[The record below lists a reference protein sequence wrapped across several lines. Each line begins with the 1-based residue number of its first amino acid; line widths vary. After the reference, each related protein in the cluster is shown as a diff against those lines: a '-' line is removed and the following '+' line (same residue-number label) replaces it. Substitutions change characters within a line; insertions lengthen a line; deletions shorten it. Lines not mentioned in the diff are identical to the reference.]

1 MAYKALYRKW
11 RPLTFDDVIGQ
22 THITKT
28 LKNEIAENRIAHAY
42 LFTGTRGT
50 GKTSTAKILSR
61 AVNCTNPNG
70 SNPCNECEI
79 CRGILNE
86 TVMDIIEIDA
96 ASNTGVDNIRSI
108 IEQVQYTPTVA
119 KYKVYIIDE
128 VHMLSQGAFN
138 ALLKTLE
145 EPPKH
150 VVFILA
156 TTEVHKIPA
165 TILSRC
171 QRFDFKTISP
181 SDIADRIKTILAG
194 ENVTAEDSAIEY
206 VAYLANGSMRD
217 SLSILDQCLAFKHDN
232 LTYDDAV
239 EILGGLDDASLTE
252 IADFIGKNDAKG
264 ALCAFYKIL
273 ETGKNID
280 DFAMRALDIFA
291 KIMVCSV
298 TGAPDKN
305 GNAAQNEKI
314 LKVSENFSHE
324 HIMFCINVL
333 NELINNLKFTKNA
346 KTLIEVAITRMS
358 EPDLSTNADALLCRI
373 KRLEEKIASF
383 AAGNFP
389 RSDAESN
396 AEKGG
401 SLPETANHTAAHTAE
416 NSPRPSD
423 IPPWEDIPQNGTN
436 LQDDEIK
443 NSNGENFSPQTDADN
458 TAAQTQPY
466 NADNNAAEAEKS
478 AENTAAQ
485 NVGANENS
493 GETGKNPSEENENQN
508 APPQNAPS
516 GGASL
521 KKITLSW
528 GEVIN
533 RSIKDGELTV
543 YFALKDTAAQ
553 DDNGVLTIKVQ
564 DEEKRG
570 KILTNREKIVEY
582 IIKMFGTK
590 VEIKAEVSG
599 KTHIKEDT
607 TARVFDKL
615 DEFSKQFPQNF
626 TSEKQ

>member
-28 LKNEIAENRIAHAY
+28 LKNEIAENRLAHAY

-61 AVNCTNPNG
+61 AINCEHPVD

-79 CRGILNE
+79 CKGILNE

-181 SDIADRIKTILAG
+181 SDITSRIKTILEG

-232 LTYDDAV
+232 LTYDDTV
-239 EILGGLDDASLTE
+239 EILGGLDDASLLD
-252 IADFIGKNDAKG
+252 IADFVGKSDAKG
-264 ALCAFYKIL
+264 AIGAFYKIL
-273 ETGKNID
+273 DTGKNID
-280 DFAMRALDIFA
+280 DFAVRALDIFA
-291 KIMVCSV
+291 QIMVCSV
-298 TGAPDKN
+298 TGATGGD
-305 GNAAQNEKI
+305 GNAERNGRI
-314 LKVSENFSHE
+314 LSISKNFTHE

-333 NELINNLKFTKNA
+333 NELVSNLKFTKNA

-358 EPDLSTNADALLCRI
+358 EPDLSTGADALLDRI
-373 KRLEEKIASF
+373 KRLEEKVASISS
-383 AAGNFP
+383 GNFVP
-389 RSDAESN
+389 VSDAQ
-396 AEKGG
+396 
-401 SLPETANHTAAHTAE
+401 SLPSQDGKSAESTEVKPENH
-416 NSPRPSD
+416 SRPSD
-423 IPPWEDIPQNGTN
+423 LPPWEDAPQNSAN
-436 LQDDEIK
+436 LQDEFSE
-443 NSNGENFSPQTDADN
+443 NSNSPDFEPAKLTEN
-458 TAAQTQPY
+458 AQIPS
-466 NADNNAAEAEKS
+466 EASES
-478 AENTAAQ
+478 A
-485 NVGANENS
+485 NS
-493 GETGKNPSEENENQN
+493 GEIPEEKAQNQTNKN
-508 APPQNAPS
+508 
-516 GGASL
+516 ASL
-521 KKITLSW
+521 KKISASW

-533 RSIKDGELTV
+533 RAIKDGELTV
-543 YFALKDTAAQ
+543 YFALKDTSAL
-553 DDNGVLTIKVQ
+553 DGNGILTIKVQ
-564 DEEKRG
+564 DEEKRAT
-570 KILTNREKIVEY
+570 ILTNKEKIREF
-582 IIKMFGTK
+582 IIKIFGTK
-590 VEIKAEVSG
+590 VDIKAEVSG
-599 KTHIKEDT
+599 KTPTKKDT
-607 TARVFDKL
+607 TAEVFDKL
-615 DEFSKQFPQNF
+615 DEFSKKFPQNF
-626 TSEKQ
+626 TSERQ